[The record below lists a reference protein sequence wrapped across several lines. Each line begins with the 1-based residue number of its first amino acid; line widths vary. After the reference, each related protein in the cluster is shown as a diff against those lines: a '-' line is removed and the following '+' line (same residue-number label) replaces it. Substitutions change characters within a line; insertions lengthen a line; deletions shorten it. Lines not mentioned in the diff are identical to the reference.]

1 MEFLQE
7 AASGG
12 PTFSF
17 CLTLILM
24 SSFFRLQTNQVLNC
38 AMQIPF
44 FSASRFTIPLVRSM
58 LAGTNL
64 LIFYTLTELKLKDI
78 ETELNARREEKYDLQ
93 RQIYRTDARGTFTY
107 ANEFMPQQSG
117 QLESQVP

>member
-1 MEFLQE
+1 
-7 AASGG
+7 
-12 PTFSF
+12 
-17 CLTLILM
+17 
-24 SSFFRLQTNQVLNC
+24 
-38 AMQIPF
+38 
-44 FSASRFTIPLVRSM
+44 M